1 MIHFR
6 DAGEVLNILRD
17 MVTYMSI
24 QNKNDELGER
34 IFNRAMNVLNDND
47 NTNVGDINEEIK
59 QTGKKDSNEWY
70 EEIKYT
76 LDEEMLEEF
85 VKQIKGE

>member
-34 IFNRAMNVLNDND
+34 IFDRAMNVLNDND
-47 NTNVGDINEEIK
+47 NTNVGDINENTK
-59 QTGKKDSNEWY
+59 QTGKEGSNE
-70 EEIKYT
+70 
-76 LDEEMLEEF
+76 
-85 VKQIKGE
+85 

>member
-76 LDEEMLEEF
+76 NIF
-85 VKQIKGE
+85 T

>member
-59 QTGKKDSNEWY
+59 QTGKKDSS
-70 EEIKYT
+70 K
-76 LDEEMLEEF
+76 
-85 VKQIKGE
+85 

>member
-17 MVTYMSI
+17 IVTYMSI

-59 QTGKKDSNEWY
+59 QAGKEDSSKWY

-76 LDEEMLEEF
+76 NIF
-85 VKQIKGE
+85 T

>member
-1 MIHFR
+1 MIHFK
-6 DAGEVLNILRD
+6 DAGDVLNILRD

-47 NTNVGDINEEIK
+47 NTNVGDINEDTK
-59 QTGKKDSNEWY
+59 QAGKKDSNE
-70 EEIKYT
+70 
-76 LDEEMLEEF
+76 
-85 VKQIKGE
+85 

>member
-34 IFNRAMNVLNDND
+34 IFDRAMNVLNDND
-47 NTNVGDINEEIK
+47 NTNVGDINEDIK
-59 QTGKKDSNEWY
+59 QTGKKDSNE
-70 EEIKYT
+70 
-76 LDEEMLEEF
+76 
-85 VKQIKGE
+85 

>member
-59 QTGKKDSNEWY
+59 QTGKKDSSKWY

-76 LDEEMLEEF
+76 NIF
-85 VKQIKGE
+85 T

>member
-17 MVTYMSI
+17 IVTYMSI

-59 QTGKKDSNEWY
+59 QAGKEDSS
-70 EEIKYT
+70 K
-76 LDEEMLEEF
+76 
-85 VKQIKGE
+85 

>member
-34 IFNRAMNVLNDND
+34 IFDRAMNVLNDND
-47 NTNVGDINEEIK
+47 NTNVGDINEDIK
-59 QTGKKDSNEWY
+59 QTGKKDSS
-70 EEIKYT
+70 K
-76 LDEEMLEEF
+76 
-85 VKQIKGE
+85 

>member
-24 QNKNDELGER
+24 QNKNDELCEI

-59 QTGKKDSNEWY
+59 QTGKKDSNE
-70 EEIKYT
+70 
-76 LDEEMLEEF
+76 
-85 VKQIKGE
+85 

>member
-47 NTNVGDINEEIK
+47 NTNVGDINKEIK
-59 QTGKKDSNEWY
+59 QTGKKDSNE
-70 EEIKYT
+70 
-76 LDEEMLEEF
+76 
-85 VKQIKGE
+85 

>member
-59 QTGKKDSNEWY
+59 QTGKKDSNE
-70 EEIKYT
+70 
-76 LDEEMLEEF
+76 
-85 VKQIKGE
+85 